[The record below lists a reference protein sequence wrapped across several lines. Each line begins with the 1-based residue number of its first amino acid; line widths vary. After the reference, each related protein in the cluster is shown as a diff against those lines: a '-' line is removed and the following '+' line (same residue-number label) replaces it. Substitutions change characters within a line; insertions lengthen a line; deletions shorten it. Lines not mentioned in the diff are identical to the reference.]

1 MLRNLR
7 TRLTLS
13 FLLVAV
19 ASVGVIGFLF
29 KNVAA
34 LQFYVYLERSPT
46 RLMDILFPRPYVDV
60 RALIGIAEEQYLA
73 ALRSSLLQA
82 SVGVALLAGLVG
94 LFLAHRLSKPLNELT
109 QAATEFAARR
119 PGQLADIAPA
129 PRKGEG
135 EVEKL
140 SRAFHA
146 MALSLDQHEQQRRQ
160 FLADVTH
167 ELRTPLTIVQGRLE
181 AILDGVIEPTPEE
194 LAALHSQALLMG
206 RLVHDLEMLAL
217 AQAKALT
224 LRKEEVDPVTLASE
238 ALQAHVML
246 AQREQLELKLEVPDD
261 VPTLQADPDRLKQVV
276 SNLITNAIRHSHAQD
291 SVTLRVEV
299 VPRSAGTR
307 ADAAYG
313 LEGAADLEQMGVAFS
328 VIDHGVG
335 IPEEAVPTV
344 FEPFS
349 RVDPSRTRQSGG
361 SGLGLAI
368 VRYLVEAHGG
378 AVWLM
383 SKEGIG
389 TRITAW
395 LPADSDGD

>member
-1 MLRNLR
+1 MLRSLR
-7 TRLTLS
+7 ARLTIS

-19 ASVGVIGFLF
+19 ASVGVIGVLF

-34 LQFYVYLERSPT
+34 LQFYVYLERSPS
-46 RLMDILFPRPYVDV
+46 RIVDLLFPRPYLDV
-60 RALIGIAEEQYLA
+60 RALVGIAEEQYLA
-73 ALRSSLLQA
+73 ALRQSLLQA

-94 LFLAHRLSKPLNELT
+94 FFLAHRLSKPLNELT
-109 QAATEFAARR
+109 RAATEFAASR
-119 PGQLADIAPA
+119 PGQLAAIAPA

-160 FLADVTH
+160 FLADVAH
-167 ELRTPLTIVQGRLE
+167 ELRTPLTIIQGRLE

-194 LAALHSQALLMG
+194 VAALHSQALLMG

-224 LRKEEVDPVTLASE
+224 LHMEEVDPVTLASE
-238 ALQAHVML
+238 ALQAHVIL
-246 AQREQLELKLEVPDD
+246 AEREQLDLKLDVPDD
-261 VPTLQADPDRLKQVV
+261 VPTVHADPDRLKQVL
-276 SNLITNAIRHSHAQD
+276 SNLITNAIRHSHAQGT
-291 SVTLRVEV
+291 VTLRVEAA
-299 VPRSAGTR
+299 PRREGTR
-307 ADAAYG
+307 ADIAYG
-313 LEGAADLEQMGVAFS
+313 VNDGSDLDELGVAFS

-335 IPEEAVPTV
+335 IPVEALPTV

-349 RVDPSRTRQSGG
+349 RVDPSRTRKSGG

-378 AVWLM
+378 AVWVM
-383 SKEGIG
+383 SREGIG

-395 LPADSDGD
+395 LPAQAKTV

>member
-1 MLRNLR
+1 M
-7 TRLTLS
+7 
-13 FLLVAV
+13 
-19 ASVGVIGFLF
+19 
-29 KNVAA
+29 
-34 LQFYVYLERSPT
+34 
-46 RLMDILFPRPYVDV
+46 
-60 RALIGIAEEQYLA
+60 
-73 ALRSSLLQA
+73 
-82 SVGVALLAGLVG
+82 
-94 LFLAHRLSKPLNELT
+94 
-109 QAATEFAARR
+109 
-119 PGQLADIAPA
+119 
-129 PRKGEG
+129 
-135 EVEKL
+135 
-140 SRAFHA
+140 
-146 MALSLDQHEQQRRQ
+146 
-160 FLADVTH
+160 ADVTH

>member
-1 MLRNLR
+1 
-7 TRLTLS
+7 
-13 FLLVAV
+13 
-19 ASVGVIGFLF
+19 
-29 KNVAA
+29 
-34 LQFYVYLERSPT
+34 
-46 RLMDILFPRPYVDV
+46 MDILFPRPYVDV

-94 LFLAHRLSKPLNELT
+94 FFLAHRLSKPLNELT
-109 QAATEFAARR
+109 RAATEFAASR
-119 PGQLADIAPA
+119 PGQLAAIAPA

-160 FLADVTH
+160 FLADVAH
-167 ELRTPLTIVQGRLE
+167 ELRTPLTIIQGRLE

-194 LAALHSQALLMG
+194 VAALHSQALLMG

-224 LRKEEVDPVTLASE
+224 LHMEEVDPVTLASE
-238 ALQAHVML
+238 ALQAHVIL
-246 AQREQLELKLEVPDD
+246 AEREQLDLKLDVPDD
-261 VPTLQADPDRLKQVV
+261 VPTVHADPDRLKQVL
-276 SNLITNAIRHSHAQD
+276 SNLITNAIRHSHAQGT
-291 SVTLRVEV
+291 VTLRVEAA
-299 VPRSAGTR
+299 PRREGTR
-307 ADAAYG
+307 ADIAYG
-313 LEGAADLEQMGVAFS
+313 VNDGSDLDELGVAFS

-335 IPEEAVPTV
+335 IPVEALPTV

-349 RVDPSRTRQSGG
+349 RVDPSRTRKSGG

-378 AVWLM
+378 AVWVM
-383 SKEGIG
+383 SREGIG

-395 LPADSDGD
+395 LPAQAKTV